1 MDQHTRR
8 IIGFGI
14 QKGSVDGINLCR
26 MFNQATSGISK
37 PTYLSSDNDPL
48 FRYHRWQANLRIM
61 DIQEIKSIPYVPQ
74 SHPFV
79 ERLIGT
85 VRRECLDKILF
96 WNERD
101 LANKLEQFRVYYNE
115 NRAHSS
121 LDGFAPEDFDEKKH
135 QEAASLADFGWQKH
149 CRGLFELPVSV

>member
-1 MDQHTRR
+1 
-8 IIGFGI
+8 
-14 QKGSVDGINLCR
+14 
-26 MFNQATSGISK
+26 
-37 PTYLSSDNDPL
+37 
-48 FRYHRWQANLRIM
+48 M

-85 VRRECLDKILF
+85 VRRECLDNTLF

-101 LANKLEQFRVYYNE
+101 LAAKLEQFRVYYNE

-121 LDGFAPEDFDEKKH
+121 LAGFAPEDFDEKKR
-135 QEAASLADFGWQKH
+135 QEAASVADFGWQKH
-149 CRGLFELPVSV
+149 CRGLFELPVSA

>member
-1 MDQHTRR
+1 
-8 IIGFGI
+8 
-14 QKGSVDGINLCR
+14 
-26 MFNQATSGISK
+26 
-37 PTYLSSDNDPL
+37 
-48 FRYHRWQANLRIM
+48 M

-85 VRRECLDKILF
+85 VRRECLDKTLF

-101 LANKLEQFRVYYNE
+101 LATKLERFRVYYNE

-121 LDGFAPEDFDEKKH
+121 LDGFAPEGFDEKKRKKP
-135 QEAASLADFGWQKH
+135 AKLANFEWQKH
-149 CRGLFELPVSV
+149 CRGLFELPVSA